1 MWLSQEGIEYFGH
14 PDARGGAGAGHRLG
28 ELCAAGTYAPVARC
42 AGGGFCRWDQRALAG
57 SCIHRGVH
65 LLTVP
70 KRSESA
76 SLRGVGFSLF
86 VMISEVFMKGMRENP
101 VNDKN
106 SSGGSCFISNSG
118 LP

>member
-86 VMISEVFMKGMRENP
+86 VMISEDLNEGNTGKPG
-101 VNDKN
+101 K
-106 SSGGSCFISNSG
+106 
-118 LP
+118 